1 VARKIIDQG
10 VHFCPHYLGAGV
22 GLLASAHLLA
32 AAGGDGMLEV
42 DANPNPLRDLTS
54 GPLARPADGVMT
66 LTDEPG
72 LGIEPDLGAL
82 LRFARTHQSFQK

>member
-1 VARKIIDQG
+1 
-10 VHFCPHYLGAGV
+10 
-22 GLLASAHLLA
+22 
-32 AAGGDGMLEV
+32 
-42 DANPNPLRDLTS
+42 
-54 GPLARPADGVMT
+54 LARPADGVMT